1 MAIATDQTQTQIQPK
16 IQPELAHHDLYEQ
29 DFCLW
34 IEKALVLLHEENL
47 RDLDL
52 ANLLEE
58 IADMGNSQK
67 QALESNLKIILMHLL
82 KYKYQAD
89 KRTNSWRYTIVEHRQ
104 RIRKAFK
111 NSPSLRRHFLQEF
124 ADVYLDARQLAV
136 IETELPPNTFPVESP
151 FTTDQALDEE
161 YFPAP

>member
-1 MAIATDQTQTQIQPK
+1 MTIATDQTQTRTQQVIS
-16 IQPELAHHDLYEQ
+16 HHALYEQ

-34 IEKALVLLHEENL
+34 VEQALVLLREGNL

-52 ANLLEE
+52 ENLLEE
-58 IADMGNSQK
+58 IADMSNSQK

-82 KYKYQAD
+82 KYKYQPD

-111 NSPSLRRHFLQEF
+111 NSPSLKRHFLDEF
-124 ADVYLDARQLAV
+124 ADVYLDARKLASV
-136 IETELPPNTFPVESP
+136 ETNISIDTFPITSP
-151 FTTDQALDEE
+151 FTVSQVLDEDYLPE
-161 YFPAP
+161 

>member
-1 MAIATDQTQTQIQPK
+1 MAIASNETTTR
-16 IQPELAHHDLYEQ
+16 LTHNDLYER

-34 IEKALVLLHEENL
+34 VERSLHLLREGNL

-52 ANLLEE
+52 ENLLEE
-58 IADMGNSQK
+58 IADMSNSQK

-82 KYKYQAD
+82 KYKYQTD

-111 NSPSLRRHFLQEF
+111 NSPSLKRHFLDEF
-124 ADVYLDARQLAV
+124 ADVYLDARQLAA
-136 IETELPPNTFPVESP
+136 IETGLSINTFPLECP
-151 FTTDQALDEE
+151 FSTEQSIDEV
-161 YFPAP
+161 YFPE

>member
-1 MAIATDQTQTQIQPK
+1 MTIATDQTRTQQGLSH
-16 IQPELAHHDLYEQ
+16 QDLYEQ

-34 IEKALVLLHEENL
+34 VERALVLLREGNL

-52 ANLLEE
+52 ENLLEE
-58 IADMGNSQK
+58 IADMSNSQK

-82 KYKYQAD
+82 KYKYQPD

-111 NSPSLRRHFLQEF
+111 SSPSLRRHFLQEF
-124 ADVYLDARQLAV
+124 ADVYLEARQLAV
-136 IETELPPNTFPVESP
+136 VETELSPNIFPIECP
-151 FTTDQALDEE
+151 FTTDQALDEA
-161 YFPAP
+161 YFPA

>member
-1 MAIATDQTQTQIQPK
+1 MAIASNETPTRLT
-16 IQPELAHHDLYEQ
+16 HNDLYER

-34 IEKALVLLHEENL
+34 VERSLHLLREGNL

-52 ANLLEE
+52 ENLLEE
-58 IADMGNSQK
+58 IADMSNSQK

-82 KYKYQAD
+82 KYKYQTD

-111 NSPSLRRHFLQEF
+111 NSPSLKRHFLEEF
-124 ADVYLDARQLAV
+124 ADVYLDARQLASV
-136 IETELPPNTFPVESP
+136 ETNIFIDTFPVTSP
-151 FTTDQALDEE
+151 FTVSQVLDEDYLPE
-161 YFPAP
+161 

>member
-1 MAIATDQTQTQIQPK
+1 MAIATDQTQIQPK
-16 IQPELAHHDLYEQ
+16 TEPELAHHDLYEQ

-34 IEKALVLLHEENL
+34 IEKALELLHEGNL
-47 RDLDL
+47 KDLDL
-52 ANLLEE
+52 ENLLEE

-67 QALESNLKIILMHLL
+67 QSLESNLKILLMHLL

-124 ADVYLDARQLAV
+124 ADVYLDAKQLAV
-136 IETELPPNTFPVESP
+136 AETGLSPNIFPIECP
-151 FTTDQALDEE
+151 FTTDQALDEA

>member
-1 MAIATDQTQTQIQPK
+1 MTIATDQTRTQQGLSH
-16 IQPELAHHDLYEQ
+16 QDLYEQ

-34 IEKALVLLHEENL
+34 VERALVLLREGNL

-52 ANLLEE
+52 ENLLEE
-58 IADMGNSQK
+58 IADMSNSQK

-82 KYKYQAD
+82 KYKYQPD

-124 ADVYLDARQLAV
+124 ADVYLEARQLAV
-136 IETELPPNTFPVESP
+136 VETELSPNIFPIECP
-151 FTTDQALDEE
+151 FTTDQALDEA
-161 YFPAP
+161 YFPA